1 MRSDSPKAWWHE
13 PMMWLVVGGPLV
25 VVFAGLATVWIAV
38 KSADEVLPRQLVQVQ
53 SAQELPA
60 IQGRNHAAAPEK
72 ALK

>member
-1 MRSDSPKAWWHE
+1 MQTKSKGGWWRE

-25 VVFAGLATVWIAV
+25 VVFAGLTTVWIAV
-38 KSADEVLPRQLVQVQ
+38 KSADEVLPQQQVRAL

-60 IQGRNHAAAPEK
+60 MQGRNHAAAPDK